1 MARPADPHA
10 RSALIAAARAE
21 FVKSGIQKARI
32 EDITAACG
40 LSKGAFYL
48 HFESKEALFR
58 EVVAEF
64 ERAFDVVR
72 RSRDE
77 GLRELSREPRDA
89 AFMAKMAALDAR
101 EDRKLLELLWDWRD
115 VTAVLMSGSQGT
127 EFDGVYWQML
137 DVELARIYEEC
148 AQLKPAGLV
157 RSDVSGEVVGMM
169 VVGTYLL
176 VARKFALATTKPD
189 FTALVTQLQQT
200 ISQGIAP
207 QQLSAVPPRRLP
219 ARPAA
224 RVASTK
230 NRSRR

>member
-64 ERAFDVVR
+64 EAGFEVVR
-72 RSRDE
+72 RSRDQAF
-77 GLRELSREPRDA
+77 RELTGQPRDA
-89 AFMAKMAALDAR
+89 AFMEKMAALDAR
-101 EDRKLLELLWDWRD
+101 EDRRLLELLWNWRD

-137 DVELARIYEEC
+137 DVELARINEEC
-148 AQLKPAGLV
+148 DQLKPAGLV
-157 RSDVSGEVVGMM
+157 RGDVPGEVVGMM

-176 VARKFALATTKPD
+176 VARKFAMAKTKPD
-189 FTALVTQLQQT
+189 FATLVTQLQQT

-207 QQLSAVPPRRLP
+207 QQVARVPPRRLP

-224 RVASTK
+224 RVASQK